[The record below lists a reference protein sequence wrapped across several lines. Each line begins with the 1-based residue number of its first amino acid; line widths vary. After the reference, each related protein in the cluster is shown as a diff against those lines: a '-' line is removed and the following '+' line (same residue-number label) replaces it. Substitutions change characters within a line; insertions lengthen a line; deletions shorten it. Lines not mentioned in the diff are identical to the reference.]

1 MTVKKVRAQFAPRT
15 VLKTWRGLI
24 EVLPDMNE
32 REVKAAL
39 RYEKNGERRKDLLM
53 RLHRRLST
61 LRTERERTERR
72 SLVGG

>member
-15 VLKTWRGLI
+15 VLESWRVLI
-24 EVLPDMNE
+24 DKLPGMNI

-39 RYEKNGERRKDLLM
+39 RHEKKAGKRKDVLM

-61 LRTERERTERR
+61 LRTERERTEREA
-72 SLVGG
+72 LVG